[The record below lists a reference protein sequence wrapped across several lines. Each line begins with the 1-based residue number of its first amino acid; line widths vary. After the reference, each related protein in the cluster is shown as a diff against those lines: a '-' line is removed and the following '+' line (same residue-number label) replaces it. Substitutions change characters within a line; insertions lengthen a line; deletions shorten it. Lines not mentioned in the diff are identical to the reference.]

1 MEKLTELVELARK
14 GPVGTLAVAGG
25 HDPDT
30 IQATGRAAR
39 EGLVNV
45 VLIADGDKV
54 SELLDKEGLNA
65 DLFTIEHCPD
75 PYEAPRMAVSMVSEG
90 RAHMLMKGLVGTD
103 VYMRAILHKERGL
116 LPPGGILSHISI
128 LEIPT
133 YHKLLIVSDVAVIP
147 SPDLKQKVKMVNYC
161 VTAAKQLGITTP
173 RVAVVTATE
182 KVSDKMPAT
191 IDAAILSKMA
201 ERGQIKHAVVEGPL
215 ALDVAVSKRACEI
228 KGIQGAVPGDAD
240 ILIFPNIE
248 TGNVFYKTA
257 NILARARTA
266 AVVAGTKVPCVLTSR
281 ADDDETKFH
290 SIALAAA
297 LASGS

>member
-1 MEKLTELVELARK
+1 MEKLSELVELAGR
-14 GPVGTLAVAGG
+14 GPAGTLAVAGG

-45 VLIADGDKV
+45 VLIADADKV
-54 SELLDKEGLNA
+54 SALLDEEGLEPG
-65 DLFTIEHCPD
+65 LFSVEHCPD
-75 PYEAPRMAVSMVSEG
+75 PYDAPRIAVSMVADG
-90 RAHMLMKGLVGTD
+90 RAHMLMKGLVGTE
-103 VYMRAILHKERGL
+103 VYMRAILDKERGL
-116 LPPGGILSHISI
+116 LPSGGILSHISI

-147 SPDLKQKVKMVNYC
+147 SPDIRQKVKMVNYC
-161 VTAAKQLGITTP
+161 VSAARRLGIEKP
-173 RVAVVTATE
+173 NVAVVTATE

-191 IDAAILSKMA
+191 MDAAILSKMA

-228 KGIQGAVPGDAD
+228 KGISGSVPGDAD

-297 LASGS
+297 LAAR